1 MKSSR
6 LFVLAA
12 HYLLKIALEPTLLE
26 DDDMLPA
33 WNNKPCAPSKEKERL
48 LPYSWKRAAE
58 GNFNFSQEYI
68 LLGTRSA
75 LMSVVKFY
83 FSASCGAI
91 LIFRHGAIIWKR
103 KEIIIMVKSCI

>member
-1 MKSSR
+1 MKNSR

-12 HYLLKIALEPTLLE
+12 HYLFKIALEPTLLE

-33 WNNKPCAPSKEKERL
+33 WNNKPSARRVKR
-48 LPYSWKRAAE
+48 KRAFFLTL
-58 GNFNFSQEYI
+58 GNARLREILIFPKSV

-75 LMSVVKFY
+75 LMLVVKFY

-91 LIFRHGAIIWKR
+91 LIFRHGVIIWKR
-103 KEIIIMVKSCI
+103 KEIIIMVKNCI